1 MAMRIKEL
9 LTEHGCP
16 LYINSPTNQQ
26 FVVLNA
32 AQREALKDR
41 VSCETWEELDNGASC
56 SAVCSRLG
64 NKTGRCRRAG
74 TDFKNAAVNRM
85 YKNGIA

>member
-1 MAMRIKEL
+1 MKISAHAIDMAMRIKEL

-41 VSCETWEELDNGASC
+41 VSCETWEELENGA
-56 SAVCSRLG
+56 
-64 NKTGRCRRAG
+64 
-74 TDFKNAAVNRM
+74 AAVRFASSWAT
-85 YKNGIA
+85 KSEDVEELGRILKTLP

>member
-1 MAMRIKEL
+1 MKISAHAIEMAMRIKEL

-41 VSCETWEELDNGASC
+41 VSCETWEELENGA
-56 SAVCSRLG
+56 
-64 NKTGRCRRAG
+64 
-74 TDFKNAAVNRM
+74 AAVRFASSWAT
-85 YKNGIA
+85 KPEDVEELGRILKTLP

>member
-1 MAMRIKEL
+1 MRIKEL

-41 VSCETWEELDNGASC
+41 VSCETWEELEMEQLQCGLHPAGQQ
-56 SAVCSRLG
+56 SR
-64 NKTGRCRRAG
+64 K
-74 TDFKNAAVNRM
+74 M
-85 YKNGIA
+85 